1 MTVEIGDEGMTRGR
15 HFGAELSRFGRLIR
29 DRRRSADLTLAQLA
43 QLVRLSPSY
52 LSMLE
57 NDRLKAPPSREALA
71 RLEAALGL
79 PDGRLADP
87 ADVQR
92 APPSVRASLADV
104 KARADGASDLAG
116 WLTEAARRGV
126 SLDALRE
133 SGALADAIGRTLGE
147 GTGPARMAGATPRV
161 PLINRVAA
169 GYPAGFT
176 DLDYPARVADAYVD
190 APGVEDPD
198 AFAATVVGDS
208 MTPDY
213 REGDVVI
220 FSPLADVID
229 GCDCFARLEPD
240 HESTFKRVFFE
251 DDGRVV
257 RLEPLNTA
265 YATRVLDREQVA
277 GLYRAVSRYSK
288 L

>member
-1 MTVEIGDEGMTRGR
+1 MTVENRETLKSGLVEPETAHLGG
-15 HFGAELSRFGRLIR
+15 LVR
-29 DRRRSADLTLAQLA
+29 DRRRSAELTLAGLA
-43 QLVRLSPSY
+43 ERSRLSPAY

-57 NDRLKAPPSREALA
+57 NGRLKAPPSRDALV
-71 RLEAALGL
+71 RLENALGL
-79 PDGRLADP
+79 PAGRLADR

-92 APPSVRASLADV
+92 TPASVRSRLAEV
-104 KARADGASDLAG
+104 TARADRADDLAG
-116 WLTEAARRGV
+116 WLTETARRGV

-133 SGALADAIGRTLGE
+133 SGALADAIDRTLGSPP
-147 GTGPARMAGATPRV
+147 TPGPTPGPTPRV
-161 PLINRVAA
+161 PLVNRVAA

-190 APGVEDPD
+190 APGMEDPD

-208 MTPDY
+208 MLPDY

-251 DDGRVV
+251 DEGRRV
-257 RLEPLNTA
+257 RLEPLNAA